1 MPHRN
6 SNSYKHRYTC
16 IHACVCAC
24 VHAKWCV
31 IKGSLVGET
40 AKRLYNGCL
49 LQESKENESEW
60 ALPRS
65 APLPVPRPLL
75 PYFCIFSIS
84 ASVSAGPL
92 SQGSNS
98 TSAFFL
104 PPPLPLPLPQSGSN
118 SKVSLMNLHF
128 CPIAR
133 RQRCV
138 VLFFYTLLAFPLSL
152 PLLLLRC
159 SCRSMLSQRQ

>member
-16 IHACVCAC
+16 KHACVCAC

-49 LQESKENESEW
+49 VQESKENESEW

-65 APLPVPRPLL
+65 APLPTSAFV
-75 PYFCIFSIS
+75 SIS

-98 TSAFFL
+98 TCAFFL
-104 PPPLPLPLPQSGSN
+104 PPPLPLPLPLPLAGSN

-138 VLFFYTLLAFPLSL
+138 VLFFYTLLALSSLSL
-152 PLLLLRC
+152 STPPLPSLFLPFNALK
-159 SCRSMLSQRQ
+159 QRQ

>member
-1 MPHRN
+1 M
-6 SNSYKHRYTC
+6 
-16 IHACVCAC
+16 
-24 VHAKWCV
+24 
-31 IKGSLVGET
+31 GET

-49 LQESKENESEW
+49 VQESKENESEW
-60 ALPRS
+60 ALHLPASLPTS
-65 APLPVPRPLL
+65 AFV
-75 PYFCIFSIS
+75 SIS

-98 TSAFFL
+98 TCAFFL
-104 PPPLPLPLPQSGSN
+104 PPPLPLPLPLPLSGSN

-138 VLFFYTLLAFPLSL
+138 VLFFYTLLALSSLSL
-152 PLLLLRC
+152 YPSSSFAVLAVQC
-159 SCRSMLSQRQ
+159 SQAASVIIKCNEICLQ